1 MLNNHMKFVAIL
13 LDVAGLREGDPE
25 KEQALR

>member
-1 MLNNHMKFVAIL
+1 MLNSHMKFMATL

-25 KEQALR
+25 KEQAFR